1 MIERKPDT
9 AGDPQTRALEHA
21 LHQNASV
28 ATILERAPLLRLPDW
43 YLGAGAITGT
53 VWNVLHGLDP
63 QHGIKDYDLVYF
75 DAGDLTASREAAVE
89 EEARALFSDLG
100 VTIDVTNEARAHLWY
115 EQHFGRPIPPYR
127 SSAHAISTWPTTA
140 SSVGVRYEAGVFT
153 VCAPFGLDDLF
164 GMVVRPNKALVDEV
178 VYTSKA
184 RRWAATWPRL
194 HVLPW

>member
-1 MIERKPDT
+1 MIERKRDT
-9 AGDPQTRALEHA
+9 AADRQMRALERA
-21 LHQNASV
+21 LHHNASV
-28 ATILERAPLLRLPDW
+28 ATILERAPCFGLPDW
-43 YLGAGAITGT
+43 YLGAGAVTGT

-63 QHGIKDYDLVYF
+63 GHGIKDYDLVYF
-75 DAGDLTASREAAVE
+75 DAGDLTASGEAAVE
-89 EEARALFSDLG
+89 EEARGLFSDLG
-100 VTIDVTNEARAHLWY
+100 VTIDVTNEARTHLWY
-115 EQHFGRPIPPYR
+115 EQRFGRPIPPYR